1 MLRSMLISRGI
12 LKYEDLLG
20 VLLEM
25 PFVWESDVKRW
36 ISALHIAGEVDIPD
50 LKGKERLP
58 KRGYRIIW
66 KGSANSDE

>member
-1 MLRSMLISRGI
+1 MLRSMLISRGT

-25 PFVWESDVKRW
+25 PMVWRSDVNRW
-36 ISALHIAGEVDIPD
+36 IIALRKAGDVDIPD
-50 LKGKERLP
+50 LKGKERTP

-66 KGSANSDE
+66 KGGANSDG